1 MQKHTKLET
10 GDHEGGGRRRTSAS
24 PAPPVMQR
32 ISHVHLI
39 RRGVAAAPPSPHRQ
53 RRCTISSEA
62 GLAPTGSP
70 AGVRIPRP
78 PHPSR
83 RDRRATFPASSKA
96 MHDLIRGGPC
106 PLGLPR
112 GCAHPTSTSSV
123 AAWPPRH
130 LPRIA
135 KGDARSHPRRALPP
149 RAPPRVCASHVH
161 LIRRGDFGHAL
172 RVRRAPFRRC
182 PPQNGDEKLRPASN
196 RCWAEFCDSSRAGA
210 AAFPQP
216 FLCACG
222 HRAAFLTRPSRS
234 CPRATPRTGC
244 AYGRSGGRTP
254 SSPATTAGR
263 TR

>member
-10 GDHEGGGRRRTSAS
+10 GDHAGGGRRRTSAS

-62 GLAPTGSP
+62 GLAP
-70 AGVRIPRP
+70 
-78 PHPSR
+78 
-83 RDRRATFPASSKA
+83 
-96 MHDLIRGGPC
+96 
-106 PLGLPR
+106 LGLPR

-123 AAWPPRH
+123 AATSVMCC
-130 LPRIA
+130 A
-135 KGDARSHPRRALPP
+135 FDARLSGA
-149 RAPPRVCASHVH
+149 
-161 LIRRGDFGHAL
+161 AL
-172 RVRRAPFRRC
+172 RKTETKNSAPHRTDAGRSFVTAAAPVRLPF
-182 PPQNGDEKLRPASN
+182 
-196 RCWAEFCDSSRAGA
+196 CWLFCA
-210 AAFPQP
+210 AAFLWAFRLPFCWLSCAAAFSQP

>member
-1 MQKHTKLET
+1 MRQGLLVGHSLARAF
-10 GDHEGGGRRRTSAS
+10 GRCGCGGRLWLARCGGRAVRDAGAAQGALACFLTERKMLDKLCKSILNWK
-24 PAPPVMQR
+24 QG
-32 ISHVHLI
+32 ITQ
-39 RRGVAAAPPSPHRQ
+39 AAAGDGLRHRPHR
-53 RRCTISSEA
+53 RSCS
-62 GLAPTGSP
+62 
-70 AGVRIPRP
+70 VY
-78 PHPSR
+78 
-83 RDRRATFPASSKA
+83 
-96 MHDLIRGGPC
+96 
-106 PLGLPR
+106 
-112 GCAHPTSTSSV
+112 PTSTSSV

-161 LIRRGDFGHAL
+161 LIRRGDFGHVL
-172 RVRRAPFRRC
+172 CVRRAPFRRC

-196 RCWAEFCDSSRAGA
+196 RCWAEFCDSSRAGAAAFSLAFRLPFCWLSCA

>member
-10 GDHEGGGRRRTSAS
+10 GDHAGGRRRTSAS

-62 GLAPTGSP
+62 GLAPLGSP
-70 AGVRIPRP
+70 AGVRIP
-78 PHPSR
+78 
-83 RDRRATFPASSKA
+83 
-96 MHDLIRGGPC
+96 
-106 PLGLPR
+106 
-112 GCAHPTSTSSV
+112 TSTSSV
-123 AAWPPRH
+123 AATSVMCC
-130 LPRIA
+130 A
-135 KGDARSHPRRALPP
+135 FDARLSGA
-149 RAPPRVCASHVH
+149 
-161 LIRRGDFGHAL
+161 AL
-172 RVRRAPFRRC
+172 RKTETKNSAPHRTDAGRSFVTAAAQARRPFCVLSGCLSAGYPVRRPFRWLSC
-182 PPQNGDEKLRPASN
+182 
-196 RCWAEFCDSSRAGA
+196 A